1 MTCFANT
8 YSITSLEIS
17 PCYHVAS
24 SLAMINEQ
32 VAKQLEQA
40 RAEYARLEEQMSDPQ
55 VITSPQYRNI
65 TQRYAHLRDLINL
78 GEQWEQVTSSISEE
92 EEMWETEEDLR
103 EEIDEALEKDRT
115 KLQQVEAKFLNLA
128 IPPDPRD
135 RKTAIV
141 EIRPGT
147 GGDESS
153 LFAADLFRMYT
164 RFGEANGFKIS
175 LLDSHPTPLGGFK
188 QITFAI
194 EGKNA
199 FGRFRYESG
208 VHRVQ
213 RVPETES
220 AGRIHTSTASVVVL
234 PEAEDV
240 EVNIDPNDLKIDTFR
255 STGPGGQS
263 VNTTD
268 SAVRITHIPTGLVV
282 SCQDEKSQ
290 HKNKAQA
297 MRVLRSRLKDRLE
310 KEHEAELSATRR
322 KQIGSGDRSEKI
334 RTYNFPQNRVTD
346 HRIGLT
352 LYHLHDIL
360 EGDLTALLDAL
371 RKADLEE
378 QTL

>member
-1 MTCFANT
+1 MANQQ
-8 YSITSLEIS
+8 IARELES
-17 PCYHVAS
+17 
-24 SLAMINEQ
+24 
-32 VAKQLEQA
+32 A
-40 RAEYARLEEQMSDPQ
+40 REEYARLEKQMSDPQ
-55 VITSPQYRNI
+55 VISSPDYRNI
-65 TQRYAHLRDLINL
+65 TQRYAHLRDLIAL
-78 GEQWEQVTSSISEE
+78 GDQWERLTSSIAEE
-92 EEMWETEEDLR
+92 EEMWETEEELR
-103 EEIDEALEKDRT
+103 EEIEEALEKDRAQ
-115 KLQQVEAKFLNLA
+115 LQQVEAEFLNLA

-135 RKTAIV
+135 RKAAIV
-141 EIRPGT
+141 EIRAGT

-164 RFGEANGFKIS
+164 RYAEANGYKVS

-194 EGKNA
+194 EGKDA

-234 PEAEDV
+234 PEAEEV

-360 EGDLTALLDAL
+360 EGDLAELLSSL
-371 RKADLEE
+371 RKADLE
-378 QTL
+378 QKTA

>member
-1 MTCFANT
+1 
-8 YSITSLEIS
+8 
-17 PCYHVAS
+17 
-24 SLAMINEQ
+24 MINEQ
-32 VAKQLEQA
+32 IAKQLEQA
-40 RAEYARLEEQMSDPQ
+40 RAEYARLEEQMTDPQ
-55 VITSPQYRNI
+55 VITSPQYRDI
-65 TQRYAHLRDLINL
+65 TQQYAHLRDLINL
-78 GEQWEQVTSSISEE
+78 GDQWKHLASSISEE
-92 EEMWETEEDLR
+92 EEMCETEEDLR
-103 EEIDEALEKDRT
+103 EEIEEALEKDRT
-115 KLQQVEAKFLNLA
+115 KLQQVEAKFLKLI

-135 RKTAIV
+135 LKTAIV
-141 EIRPGT
+141 EIRAGA

-164 RFGEANGFKIS
+164 RYAEESGFKIS

-194 EGKNA
+194 EGKKA
-199 FGRFRYESG
+199 FGRFRHESG

-234 PEAEDV
+234 PEAEEV
-240 EVNIDPNDLKIDTFR
+240 EVNIDPNDLRIDTFR

-268 SAVRITHIPTGLVV
+268 SAVRITHIPSGLVV

-290 HKNKAQA
+290 HKNKVQA
-297 MRVLRSRLKDRLE
+297 MRVLRSRLKDLME
-310 KEHEAELSATRR
+310 KEREEELSATRR

-360 EGDLTALLDAL
+360 EGDLGMLLDAL
-371 RKADLEE
+371 SEE
-378 QTL
+378 AIRLHTETSA